1 MNIGSSVIIM
11 SLIICLGMAYLADL
25 VGLSSV
31 VGAFLQGLLWDKRM
45 QKQKLISILKLLAMP
60 CLFRLLCQ
68 HWLISDI

>member
-31 VGAFLQGLLWDKRM
+31 VGAFCGIAVGQTDAKTEIDFNIEAIGYAVFIPSSLPD
-45 QKQKLISILKLLAMP
+45 
-60 CLFRLLCQ
+60 
-68 HWLISDI
+68 WLISDI